1 MFPSNNNPP
10 PAPHCRRPAVERDG
24 LSERFSAVRRE
35 PPRQRQLHPPLPKLY
50 TASIYNYPCFGRYS
64 ASSESPQFK
73 PEGICKGVQG
83 RLELL
88 YEDQEKLTRAEAL
101 KRFTTMTAD
110 FLEDDYGP
118 GGDLSDA
125 ELAEQ
130 AKAVLLPPV
139 LIYPLRDN
147 DNNNN
152 EGKEET
158 GGSSELDD
166 NNEGKSDNQRP
177 GIFHPG
183 RHSSS
188 SLLSL
193 ADKLPDE
200 DLIAREEWT
209 CYGSTDIEY
218 LVLSDVD
225 TKVSKI
231 VAVAP
236 RTTGVSFR
244 TIQTDD
250 SIRKITRVGLGILDI
265 VHDNNSIL
273 VEEDEEDH
281 PPHEEEDKAA
291 VHSAGTMEE
300 VLPRP
305 QMDTLYSAQQ
315 SLKRTYEFSKKTA
328 EHAKFNVEWLVSNL
342 RDDFPART
350 YTAGQKIVA
359 QLPKTV
365 DLTLDIMTKLVR
377 RLIGNDDDEEEDGRG
392 RRV

>member
-1 MFPSNNNPP
+1 
-10 PAPHCRRPAVERDG
+10 
-24 LSERFSAVRRE
+24 
-35 PPRQRQLHPPLPKLY
+35 
-50 TASIYNYPCFGRYS
+50 
-64 ASSESPQFK
+64 
-73 PEGICKGVQG
+73 VQG

-110 FLEDDYGP
+110 FLDEDYG
-118 GGDLSDA
+118 GGDISDA

-139 LIYPLRDN
+139 LIYPLQDN
-147 DNNNN
+147 QDNND
-152 EGKEET
+152 EGKDDA
-158 GGSSELDD
+158 GSSERD
-166 NNEGKSDNQRP
+166 NNKEGRSDNKRP
-177 GIFHPG
+177 DALHAG
-183 RHSSS
+183 RNSA
-188 SLLSL
+188 SLLL

-200 DLIAREEWT
+200 DLIIREEWT

-225 TKVSKI
+225 TKASKI

-273 VEEDEEDH
+273 VEEDEED
-281 PPHEEEDKAA
+281 EQDDKA
-291 VHSAGTMEE
+291 VHPHAGGTMEE
-300 VLPRP
+300 VPPRP
-305 QMDTLYSAQQ
+305 QLDTLYSAQQ

-328 EHAKFNVEWLVSNL
+328 EHAKFNIEWLVSNL

-377 RLIGNDDDEEEDGRG
+377 RLIGDDDDDDNSRG
-392 RRV
+392 RRG